1 MSVTSSTQRA
11 IALACACLLA
21 GCGGGGAS
29 GSGADPA
36 TAAAV
41 QPAAAPATTAQAVS
55 PASSAPAPQGAVVPA
70 PPSGTRPDVA
80 TATLDEIAAWNA
92 QCITARCMI
101 VLPERSGR
109 SLNWCTDPRV
119 LEQANASCTPQPGC
133 RIPDGD
139 LLVWNFQCSPQPGC
153 RVALSR
159 PY

>member
-1 MSVTSSTQRA
+1 MSVTMSFRRA
-11 IALACACLLA
+11 VALACTCLLA
-21 GCGGGGAS
+21 ACGGGG
-29 GSGADPA
+29 GAGIGAGTDAA
-36 TAAAV
+36 TASALQPVAAS
-41 QPAAAPATTAQAVS
+41 AAPASAT
-55 PASSAPAPQGAVVPA
+55 PATPQ
-70 PPSGTRPDVA
+70 GTRPDVA

-109 SLNWCTDPRV
+109 SLNWWGTDPRA
-119 LEQANASCTPQPGC
+119 LEQVNASCSPQPGC

-159 PY
+159 PD